1 MEALWAGLGPTALG
15 YLLEGAVKFG
25 VYEVLKPV
33 VKTMLARLATLTSIA
48 SINSKVI
55 AFVLCGMVS
64 GSAASLMLCPMEALR
79 IRMVS
84 EPDFAPNG
92 MLEGGYKMLQR
103 EGTSGLAKGLKP
115 MLAKQVPYTVV
126 KNCSFDF
133 LTIFFYSLV
142 RLQGIAMTAATSFS
156 VPLVAAAL
164 ASVLATIASQPG
176 DMLLSLVNAHEGEI
190 RTRDVWR
197 NVLRSE
203 RGIRGLFVGFK
214 TRLLHVGIVVTLQL
228 LIYDYAKRLCGIA
241 ATGSI

>member
-1 MEALWAGLGPTALG
+1 
-15 YLLEGAVKFG
+15 
-25 VYEVLKPV
+25 
-33 VKTMLARLATLTSIA
+33 
-48 SINSKVI
+48 
-55 AFVLCGMVS
+55 
-64 GSAASLMLCPMEALR
+64 
-79 IRMVS
+79 
-84 EPDFAPNG
+84 
-92 MLEGGYKMLQR
+92 
-103 EGTSGLAKGLKP
+103 
-115 MLAKQVPYTVV
+115 
-126 KNCSFDF
+126 
-133 LTIFFYSLV
+133 
-142 RLQGIAMTAATSFS
+142 MTAATSFS